1 MRTPNILQM
10 YYDFLNSLT
19 LIQEVALMH
28 IFLLITIFFSILSIL
43 AVLSG
48 NEPIK
53 DFNLEKKYP
62 KLALFFILRVK
73 FQRYFLV
80 GDIFF
85 IILLCIVGVGINLFI
100 LFYS

>member
-62 KLALFFILRVK
+62 KLALFFRLRVK
-73 FQRYFLV
+73 FQRYYLLWNIFYIVLV
-80 GDIFF
+80 CMVSVGFN
-85 IILLCIVGVGINLFI
+85 LLI

>member
-53 DFNLEKKYP
+53 DFNLEKKY
-62 KLALFFILRVK
+62 KDT
-73 FQRYFLV
+73 Q
-80 GDIFF
+80 
-85 IILLCIVGVGINLFI
+85 NNT
-100 LFYS
+100 